1 MENRHGL
8 YQEKLLS
15 IFLNYELPEYE
26 SSFVYKIVIRLLD
39 DKAAGGESV
48 SLAEQTRRYLHEA
61 INKLDESQITKVY
74 QLIRGMLGGAA

>member
-26 SSFVYKIVIRLLD
+26 SSFVYKIIIRLLD
-39 DKAAGGESV
+39 DKAAGGEDV
-48 SLAEQTRRYLHEA
+48 SLTEQTRRYLHEA
-61 INKLDESQITKVY
+61 INKLDKSQIAKIY
-74 QLIRGMLGGAA
+74 QLIRGMLGCAV